1 MKVVLQRVKKASV
14 SVEDKKIAEIAKGF
28 LIFVGIDKRD
38 TIRSIEDMAKKIG
51 KIRVFEDKG
60 GKMNLDIGEAGG
72 KILSVSQFT
81 LNARTD
87 KGNRPGFGDAQE
99 PEKAKDLWLKFN
111 DLLSTQGIN
120 VEEGAFGEHMDIEI
134 LNDGPVTFV
143 FENNTLGEE

>member
-14 SVEDKKIAEIAKGF
+14 CVRDKRIAEIEKGF
-28 LIFVGIDKRD
+28 LLFVGIDRSD
-38 TIRSIEDMAKKIG
+38 NIRSIEGMSKKIV
-51 KIRVFEDKG
+51 KIRVFEDED
-60 GKMNLDIGEAGG
+60 GKMNLDIKKVKG

-99 PEKAKDLWLKFN
+99 PEKAKDLWKKFN
-111 DLLSTQGIN
+111 DLLRAHNID
-120 VEEGAFGEHMDIEI
+120 VEEGIFGEHMDIEI

-143 FENNTLGEE
+143 LENDGK